1 VGATLK
7 RVVLTSSA
15 GSVIV
20 RPELQGDGHVL
31 DEESWS
37 DVEYLTANKSGLWVR
52 VHTRTGHMFS
62 SETHCLTVSQAYPV
76 SKVLLEKA
84 ASRFSEEHGISLVTV
99 CPVVTVGT
107 APARSARPSVLN
119 CLSLLSGDEA
129 AFGALRVM
137 EMSGMLALV
146 HVEDLCRAELFV
158 AEEAGATGRY
168 LCCGLNTTILELARF
183 LSEKYPQYTVKKNL
197 L

>member
-62 SETHCLTVSQAYPV
+62 S
-76 SKVLLEKA
+76 
-84 ASRFSEEHGISLVTV
+84 
-99 CPVVTVGT
+99 
-107 APARSARPSVLN
+107 APP
-119 CLSLLSGDEA
+119 
-129 AFGALRVM
+129 FPALKHIV
-137 EMSGMLALV
+137 
-146 HVEDLCRAELFV
+146 
-158 AEEAGATGRY
+158 
-168 LCCGLNTTILELARF
+168 
-183 LSEKYPQYTVKKNL
+183 
-197 L
+197 